1 MRTRIRYVKDGKQH
15 VANYPMSMID
25 LYPWQR
31 ALEKCEIDEFTVD
44 LIDDYHGN
52 E

>member
-1 MRTRIRYVKDGKQH
+1 MRTRIQYVKDGKKY
-15 VANYPMSMID
+15 VTNYHTVLVD

-44 LIDDYHGN
+44 LIDDYHDN